1 MRKKIHYLGEP
12 IEKQAMDEKREVGGQ
27 VETDPWRK
35 SRNLGEMENS
45 DGHACLSGSCGDS
58 IEIFL
63 RFDDE
68 RVCEASYFTDG
79 CRSSH
84 LCGSSTVDMALGK
97 SPVELTEVTAEAVLK
112 EIGTDP
118 RVEEHCAFLASAVL
132 QEAVRDYMQRQT
144 KGGD

>member
-1 MRKKIHYLGEP
+1 
-12 IEKQAMDEKREVGGQ
+12 
-27 VETDPWRK
+27 
-35 SRNLGEMENS
+35 
-45 DGHACLSGSCGDS
+45 
-58 IEIFL
+58 
-63 RFDDE
+63 
-68 RVCEASYFTDG
+68 
-79 CRSSH
+79 
-84 LCGSSTVDMALGK
+84 MALGK